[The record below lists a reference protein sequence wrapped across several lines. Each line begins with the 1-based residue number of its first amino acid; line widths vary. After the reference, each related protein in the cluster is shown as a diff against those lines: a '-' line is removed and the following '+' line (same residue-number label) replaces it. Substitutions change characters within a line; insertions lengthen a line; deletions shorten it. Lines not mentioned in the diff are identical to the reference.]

1 MRNDTAIKI
10 SKERRDEMI
19 SEIKTYFS
27 RERGEDLGDLA
38 ADLVLDFVT
47 EKLAPGFYNQGV
59 ADASRYMEEMI
70 ADLSSLQK

>member
-1 MRNDTAIKI
+1 MKKDNLIKI
-10 SKERRDEMI
+10 SRETRDEMI

-59 ADASRYMEEMI
+59 ADSCRYMEEMI
-70 ADLSSLQK
+70 ADVSSLRK